1 MVAGGYGIG
10 GKENWKL
17 IEKLAE
23 VLNGGVGSTRPPCD
37 AGWDHLDSQM
47 IGQSGKTVRPDLYIG
62 VGMSGALHHLVG
74 IQGSKVIVAINK
86 DPKAP
91 IFEVADYG
99 INYDFRQI
107 VPALVEELR
116 RIAD

>member
-1 MVAGGYGIG
+1 VVAGGYGIG